1 MLLPLVIDPTQ
12 LDSVIKNPHLII
24 IDLSAT
30 DKYQQGHIPGAI
42 WTDASRLQHGSGAV
56 PNKLP
61 DNQQLSQLFS
71 DCGITT
77 NSHIVVYDDQN
88 GALAGRFIWSMHCAG
103 LRNASFLNGHLPAW
117 AAAGYSLETTPNQAA
132 AAEISVSTNTDLIA
146 DKDYL
151 MAHISSADISIW
163 DARSHDEFIGARV
176 VNAIKGGHIP
186 GAHWLEWTDSLAQL
200 DPPLLA
206 SPDELMKLII
216 KAGINPDKTVITH
229 CQTHRRSGLTYIAAL
244 HAGISD
250 VKCYDGSWFEW
261 GNLPDTPVE
270 I

>member
-1 MLLPLVIDPTQ
+1 MLLPLVIDSTQ
-12 LDSVIKNPHLII
+12 LHSVINTPHLII
-24 IDLSAT
+24 IDLSAA
-30 DKYQQGHIPGAI
+30 DAYRQHHIPGAI
-42 WTDASRLQHGSGAV
+42 WIDAARLQNGAVPV

-71 DCGITT
+71 DCGITET
-77 NSHIVVYDDQN
+77 SHVVVYDDQN
-88 GALAGRFIWSMHCAG
+88 GPLAGRFIWSMHCVG
-103 LRNASFLNGHLPAW
+103 LKNASFLNGHLPAW
-117 AAAGYSLETTPNQAA
+117 TAAGYPLETKSNQATPSG
-132 AAEISVSTNTDLIA
+132 INVSSTTDLIA

-151 MAHISSADISIW
+151 IAHISQADISIW
-163 DARSHDEFIGARV
+163 DARSHDEFIGARI
-176 VNAIKGGHIP
+176 VNAVKGGHIP

-200 DPPLLA
+200 NPPLLA
-206 SPDELMKLII
+206 SPDALMALII

-244 HAGISD
+244 HAGLSD

-270 I
+270 M

>member
-1 MLLPLVIDPTQ
+1 MLLPLVIDSAQ
-12 LDSVIKNPHLII
+12 LHSVIKNPHLII
-24 IDLSAT
+24 IDLSAA
-30 DKYQQGHIPGAI
+30 DHYRQEHIPGAI
-42 WTDASRLQHGSGAV
+42 WADAGRLQNGAAPV
-56 PNKLP
+56 PNKIA
-61 DNQQLSQLFS
+61 DDRQLSQLFS
-71 DCGITT
+71 ECGITE
-77 NSHIVVYDDQN
+77 NSHVVVYDDQN
-88 GALAGRFIWSMHCAG
+88 GPLAGRFIWSMHCAG

-117 AAAGYSLETTPNQAA
+117 AAAGYPLEATLNQAA
-132 AAEISVSTNTDLIA
+132 SSAINVSTTSDLIA

-151 MAHISSADISIW
+151 MAHMGQDDISIW

-186 GAHWLEWTDSLAQL
+186 GAHWLEWTDSFVQL
-200 DPPLLA
+200 NPPLLA
-206 SPDELMKLII
+206 SPDQLMELII
-216 KAGINPDKTVITH
+216 KAGIEPDKTVITH

-244 HAGISD
+244 HAGLSD